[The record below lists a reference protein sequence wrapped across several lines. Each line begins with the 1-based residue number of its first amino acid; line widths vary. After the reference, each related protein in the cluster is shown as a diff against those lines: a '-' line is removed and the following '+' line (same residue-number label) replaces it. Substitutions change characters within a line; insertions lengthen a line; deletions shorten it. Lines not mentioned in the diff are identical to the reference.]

1 MINNLVWN
9 LPTATPDTGRE
20 LLIWYNKM
28 HASKWG
34 GNTGTFY
41 TQGYVDLYLDRI
53 VWFDYTSRLIMD
65 TGSKKSS
72 NAILAWAYIDSANLE
87 NI

>member
-9 LPTATPDTGRE
+9 TSETIPDLGRE
-20 LLIWYNKM
+20 LLIWYNKK

-41 TQGYVDLYLDRI
+41 TQGYINLYLDRI
-53 VWFDYTSRLIMD
+53 IWFDYTSRLIMD

-72 NAILAWAYIDSANLE
+72 NEILGWAYIDNY
-87 NI
+87 